1 MSVCYI
7 GDPEK
12 GARVIRPLTDLTPDL
27 NMIQPMPYTAFQ
39 AMLDPN

>member
-27 NMIQPMPYTAFQ
+27 NMIQPMPYTGFSGDAR
-39 AMLDPN
+39 P